1 MHISGQEIPNQT
13 QIVIILD
20 NWQCFCL
27 TKNQLKLT
35 CCIFH
40 PGYYGFTQMLIASSR
55 ADEDKIHRT
64 SLVILT
70 YVLLSLYPILRYR
83 ISPPTSYPVWINV
96 VLLSGAVSALAT
108 TLIVSYIAHMN
119 CKHSFANNSNKDLNN
134 LINISDNFIQ
144 CSDDEE
150 LETFNKVKVQR
161 ARQRTP
167 TKTTFVW

>member
-1 MHISGQEIPNQT
+1 
-13 QIVIILD
+13 
-20 NWQCFCL
+20 
-27 TKNQLKLT
+27 
-35 CCIFH
+35 
-40 PGYYGFTQMLIASSR
+40 
-55 ADEDKIHRT
+55 
-64 SLVILT
+64 
-70 YVLLSLYPILRYR
+70 
-83 ISPPTSYPVWINV
+83 
-96 VLLSGAVSALAT
+96 
-108 TLIVSYIAHMN
+108 MN